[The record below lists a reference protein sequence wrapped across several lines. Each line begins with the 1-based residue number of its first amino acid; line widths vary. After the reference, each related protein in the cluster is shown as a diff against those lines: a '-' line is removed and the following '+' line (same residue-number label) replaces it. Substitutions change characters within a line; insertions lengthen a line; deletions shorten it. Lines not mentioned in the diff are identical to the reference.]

1 MANADG
7 RELWI
12 GIAEHTRT
20 EVRAWSGFRR
30 IEDANAHLD
39 ILSQLFPF
47 GAAYFFEFL
56 INPTVSGFV
65 LHVDI
70 PKARSIIEATSGKA
84 YVRKGAQNLPVNSP
98 DKRGQ
103 LERNKGITTYET
115 ETINTGTNVI
125 TNSATTIGFMLEVIP
140 TAEPEEWFRK
150 QQVIVDDTPTVSGVV
165 LFADE
170 PQALLPKRSGIKI
183 YRYQTS
189 DSEGSRPTLV
199 GDPLSIEGSAYVLI
213 TTAVSKTQEIIG
225 GISKLG
231 EKGLES
237 VTYPPETLH
246 AIITNAVLHRDY
258 AVPDDIHVRIF
269 DNRVEVESPGLLPG
283 HVTER
288 NILRERFARNPM
300 VVRLINKFPDPPNKD
315 VGEGLNTAFAAMRTM
330 RLKDPEIRQFEN
342 SVIVYIRHSRLASP
356 EDAIMSYFEDHE
368 EITNSIARNLTGT
381 ASENSIK
388 NVFTRLSQRS
398 MIERMPGKL
407 GRASSWRKVT
417 S

>member
-1 MANADG
+1 M
-7 RELWI
+7 
-12 GIAEHTRT
+12 
-20 EVRAWSGFRR
+20 
-30 IEDANAHLD
+30 
-39 ILSQLFPF
+39 
-47 GAAYFFEFL
+47 
-56 INPTVSGFV
+56 
-65 LHVDI
+65 
-70 PKARSIIEATSGKA
+70 
-84 YVRKGAQNLPVNSP
+84 RKGAQNLPVNSP

-150 QQVIVDDTPTVSGVV
+150 QQVIVDDMPTVSGVV

-237 VTYPPETLH
+237 VTYSPETLH

-398 MIERMPGKL
+398 MIERVPGKL